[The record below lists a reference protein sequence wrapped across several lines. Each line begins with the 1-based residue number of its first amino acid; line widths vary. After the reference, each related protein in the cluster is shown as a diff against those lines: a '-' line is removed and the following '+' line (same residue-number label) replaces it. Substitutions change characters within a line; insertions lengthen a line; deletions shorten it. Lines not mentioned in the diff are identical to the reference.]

1 MWKNWCL
8 WTVVL
13 EKTLQSPLDCKEVK
27 AVDPKGNQHWI
38 FIGRTD
44 AEALILWPP
53 DAKGQLIGKTL
64 TLWKIEA
71 GREGDNRMRWLHGIT
86 DSIDMNL
93 SKLRELVVDRE
104 AWHAAVR
111 GVAKSQTWLS
121 NWTELNI
128 EELMLLNYGA
138 GEDSSESLGLQ
149 RDQTSQS

>member
-1 MWKNWCL
+1 MPS
-8 WTVVL
+8 TVEL
-13 EKTLQSPLDCKEVK
+13 EKTPGSPLDSKEIKPVSLK
-27 AVDPKGNQHWI
+27 RNQSWI
-38 FIGRTD
+38 LVGRTN
-44 AEALILWPP
+44 AEAETPILWPP

-138 GEDSSESLGLQ
+138 GEDSWESLKQQG
-149 RDQTSQS
+149 DQTSQS